1 MSLWQALV
9 LGLIQGLTEFIPIS
23 STAHLTLAGNAMGL
37 ISRDHPEEWTAF
49 IAVTQ
54 LGTLLAVVVY
64 FWSDIGRIVHGFVT
78 GNVAALRKR
87 SVHHSVR
94 QSTRL
99 GWLIIVGTI
108 PISIAGLTLRQVIE
122 GELTKDPWVIAGSLL
137 GVAVMLTVAE
147 VLATQRRDMTGL
159 KLSDAVVVGIA
170 QAFALIPGS
179 SRSGTTITGG
189 LLAGLTRET
198 AARFS
203 FLLSIPAIFASGLL
217 ELPKAV
223 HSIGTNWPAL
233 ALATTV
239 SAISGYASIAF
250 LLRYLQRHTT
260 FLFVAYRLLL
270 GVVLVALLVSGTMSA
285 R

>member
-1 MSLWQALV
+1 
-9 LGLIQGLTEFIPIS
+9 
-23 STAHLTLAGNAMGL
+23 MGL